1 VRETVK
7 VLRFEG
13 QDYPLEEGESVLDC
27 LLRHGQPVNSLC
39 RSGSCQS
46 CLLRATAGTL
56 PAPAQT
62 GLKDAWKQQGFF
74 LACVC
79 RPREDLTIERCDAAA
94 SYDSVVERVTP
105 LSPNVIGVRLA
116 RPLGFEFRA
125 GQFLQLSRP
134 SDGLMRPYSIASLP
148 GEDELELHVALLSDG
163 QMSGWLRGAQ
173 GQGVSL
179 RGPFGECFYQEGEPE
194 RPLVL
199 AGTGTGLA
207 PLLGVLRTAVQHGHR
222 GEISLFHGSPQ
233 LSGIY
238 LRAELEAFSEALPN
252 LRLFGSLLSGPEAE
266 LGTHGRWRF
275 ELAPL
280 DQLLFSRHP
289 KLDNHRLFVCG
300 QPALVQSLRKRAY
313 LAGASLSRIHCDAFA
328 APHSA

>member
-1 VRETVK
+1 M
-7 VLRFEG
+7 LRFEG
-13 QDYPLEEGESVLDC
+13 KEYALHEGESVLDC
-27 LLRHGQPVNSLC
+27 LLRHGQQVNSLC
-39 RSGSCQS
+39 RSGACQS
-46 CLLRATAGTL
+46 CLLRATAGSL
-56 PAPAQT
+56 PAAAQV

-79 RPREDLTIERCDAAA
+79 RPHEDLLLERCDAAPLHHTRVE
-94 SYDSVVERVTP
+94 SVSW
-105 LSPNVIGVRLA
+105 LSTGVLGVRLA
-116 RPLGFEFRA
+116 RPPGFDFRA
-125 GQFLQLSRP
+125 GQFIQLLRP

-148 GEDELELHVALLSDG
+148 SEDELELHVALLPNG
-163 QMSGWLRGAQ
+163 QMSGWLREAR
-173 GQGVSL
+173 GQTVSL

-207 PLLGVLRTAVQHGHR
+207 PLLGVIRTAAQRGHR
-222 GEISLFHGSPQ
+222 AEISLFHGSPQ
-233 LSGIY
+233 PSGIY
-238 LRAELEAFSEALPN
+238 LRAELEALSRSLPN
-252 LRLFGSLLSGPEAE
+252 LRLFGSVLSAEDGE
-266 LGTHGRWRF
+266 LGRQGRWQLER
-275 ELAPL
+275 APL

-289 KLDNHRLFVCG
+289 KFDLHRLFVCG

>member
-1 VRETVK
+1 M
-7 VLRFEG
+7 LRFEG
-13 QDYPLEEGESVLDC
+13 KDYPLEEGESVLDC
-27 LLRHGQPVNSLC
+27 LLRHGEQVNSLC
-39 RSGSCQS
+39 RTGACQS

-56 PAPAQT
+56 PAPAQL

-79 RPREDLTIERCDAAA
+79 RPREDLSLERCDAAGT
-94 SYDSVVERVTP
+94 YDSRVTRVTP

-116 RPLGFEFRA
+116 RPPDFEFRA

-148 GEDELELHVALLSDG
+148 NEDELELHVALLSDG
-163 QMSGWLRGAQ
+163 QMSGWLQHAL
-173 GQGVSL
+173 GQSVSL
-179 RGPFGECFYQEGEPE
+179 RGPFGECFYQEGEPD

-207 PLLGVLRTAVQHGHR
+207 PLLGVLRTAAQHGHR
-222 GEISLFHGSPQ
+222 GQISLFHGSPQ

-238 LRAELEAFSEALPN
+238 LRAELEALIDSLPN

-266 LGTHGRWRF
+266 LGTQGLWQF

-280 DQLLFSRHP
+280 DQVVFSRHP
-289 KLDNHRLFVCG
+289 KLDAHRLFVCG
-300 QPALVQSLRKRAY
+300 QPAIVQSLRKRAY